1 MRDEERK
8 KAPILQNR
16 QQKKKK
22 ELRINFI
29 RQVIME
35 TIFKIW
41 RRPNLDQNHHW
52 LENIFTESYVNGYSM

>member
-1 MRDEERK
+1 
-8 KAPILQNR
+8 
-16 QQKKKK
+16 
-22 ELRINFI
+22 
-29 RQVIME
+29 ME